1 MSIAISRKTMT
12 SALAGCSLLTLAT
25 LPSPAAAAEN
35 VDLKLVIATDVSR
48 SIDYQEGLLQR
59 EGTAEA
65 FDSPEVVKAIQSGAL
80 GRIAVAMI
88 DFSSPEFDRVVLNW
102 QIIQDQASSSAF
114 AQKIRKAPRTP
125 GRRTSISS
133 ALELGSLLI
142 EGSSKDIVATRR
154 VIDVSGDGPNNDG
167 NPMSQAHESTIKLGI
182 VVNGLPVMDENAN
195 GYYRGLDKYYAGC
208 VAGGRGAFV
217 VVVRSF
223 KDFGAA
229 MRRKL
234 ILEVS
239 QNETQIKQ
247 ALAESDGGGLMIKI
261 AAAPADAAPP
271 DRPTEILRPG
281 NNEYSP
287 ECDRNG
293 FGFGGF

>member
-1 MSIAISRKTMT
+1 MP
-12 SALAGCSLLTLAT
+12 SAY
-25 LPSPAAAAEN
+25 AAVEN
-35 VDLKLVIATDVSR
+35 VDVKLVIATDVSR

-65 FDSPEVVKAIQSGAL
+65 FESVEVVKAIQSGAL

-88 DFSSPEFDRVVLNW
+88 DFSSPQFDRVVLNW
-102 QIIQDQASSSAF
+102 QIIEDQASASAF
-114 AQKIRKAPRTP
+114 AEKVRKSPRTP
-125 GRRTSISS
+125 GQRTSVSS

-142 EGSSKDIVATRR
+142 EGSSKDIVAPRR

-167 NPMSQAHESTIKLGI
+167 NPMSEAHEKTIKQGI
-182 VVNGLPVMDENAN
+182 VVNGLPIMDESAN

-239 QNETQIKQ
+239 QNETQIKE
-247 ALAESDGGGLMIKI
+247 ALGLQTDPLLKT
-261 AAAPADAAPP
+261 AAAAQGGEGQ
-271 DRPTEILRPG
+271 DRPPEILRPG

>member
-1 MSIAISRKTMT
+1 MGIAQARKSIA
-12 SALAGCSLLTLAT
+12 SALVSGSVLVMSAL
-25 LPSPAAAAEN
+25 PAAAVEN

-48 SIDYQEGLLQR
+48 SIDYREGVLQR

-65 FDSPEVVKAIQSGAL
+65 FENPEVVKAIQSGAL
-80 GRIAVAMI
+80 GRIAVAVI
-88 DFSSPEFDRVVLNW
+88 DFSSPRFDRVVLDW
-102 QIIQDQASSSAF
+102 QIIQDQESALAF
-114 AQKIRKAPRTP
+114 AQKVRKSPRTP
-125 GRRTSISS
+125 GQRTSISS

-142 EGSSKDIVATRR
+142 EGSAKNIVATRK

-167 NPMSQAHESTIKLGI
+167 NPMSEAHEKTIKLGI
-182 VVNGLPVMDENAN
+182 VVNGLPVMDESAN
-195 GYYRGLDKYYAGC
+195 GYYPGLDKYYAGC

-217 VVVRSF
+217 IVVRSF

-239 QNETQIKQ
+239 QNETQIRQ
-247 ALAESDGGGLMIKI
+247 ALRPLEGASLLTKT
-261 AAAPADAAPP
+261 AAATGSEAP
-271 DRPTEILRPG
+271 DRPAELLRPG

-287 ECDRNG
+287 ACDRNG